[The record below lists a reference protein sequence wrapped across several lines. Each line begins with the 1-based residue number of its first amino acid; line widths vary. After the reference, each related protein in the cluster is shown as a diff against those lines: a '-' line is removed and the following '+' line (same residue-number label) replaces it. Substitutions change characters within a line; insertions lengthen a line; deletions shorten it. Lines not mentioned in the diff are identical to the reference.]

1 MSTGCLICYFR
12 LLLYINFRARFSMGD
27 AFLEEMEQL
36 LCTQEEE
43 IIRNL
48 ISENESYE
56 SLIND
61 IVPKDNADQASGDI
75 DSKVLDVVV
84 RRELQKL
91 NQVRNAIARIKSNH
105 YGICIRCGNKISQ
118 DRLRA
123 IPYATVCM
131 DCKTAMEKNS
141 AAK

>member
-1 MSTGCLICYFR
+1 MED
-12 LLLYINFRARFSMGD
+12 RFID
-27 AFLEEMEQL
+27 EMEQL
-36 LCTQEEE
+36 LIAQEEE
-43 IIRNL
+43 IIKNL
-48 ISENESYE
+48 LSENESFE
-56 SLIND
+56 GLIND
-61 IVPKDNADQASGDI
+61 TVPKDNVDQASGDM

-91 NQVRNAIARIKSNH
+91 AQVRNAIAKIKSNH

-131 DCKTAMEKNS
+131 DCKTALEKKDT
-141 AAK
+141 AK